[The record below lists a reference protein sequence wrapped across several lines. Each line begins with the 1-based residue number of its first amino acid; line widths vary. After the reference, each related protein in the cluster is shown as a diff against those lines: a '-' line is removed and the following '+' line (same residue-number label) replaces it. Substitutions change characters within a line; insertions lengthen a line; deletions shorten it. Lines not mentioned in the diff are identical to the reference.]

1 MQEQLE
7 HFLFSVCG
15 VKKSDQ
21 ILVAVSGGADSMCL
35 LNLLNKLGWP
45 IEVAHCNFGLRG
57 AESDED
63 ERFVLDFCHKHS
75 VKVHSIRFQTKRFAE
90 ANEVGIQEAARDL
103 RYAYFNEIVGHSKNK
118 LRWIATAHNQT
129 DVGETV
135 LINMI
140 RGTGIKGFAGIPVQR
155 GNIIRPLI
163 GFSSKE
169 IRKAMAKNNW
179 VFRSDQSNLSD
190 DYLRNKIRHH
200 LWPSFEELNPTI
212 SETLALNANRVKE
225 AVDLHEFLLQD
236 LENKLV
242 TQDKSGELTIPISLL
257 STYPQPAYVL
267 YCILDKYGY
276 NRAQCDDM
284 TSADSGALFFSNDYE
299 IVKDRDKFIVRMN
312 QARGQAVLNIL
323 EVGRYDTALATLIIE
338 IIPTNEVDFSNQQMA
353 HFDADVVQFPIA
365 VRSWEKGDKIQ
376 PLGMAGNKLVSDVF
390 IDAKLNQFEK
400 ERCLVF
406 ESDDQIIWLAG
417 LKQSGFGKVVEGTSM
432 VLRIGV
438 VWN

>member
-1 MQEQLE
+1 
-7 HFLFSVCG
+7 
-15 VKKSDQ
+15 
-21 ILVAVSGGADSMCL
+21 
-35 LNLLNKLGWP
+35 
-45 IEVAHCNFGLRG
+45 
-57 AESDED
+57 
-63 ERFVLDFCHKHS
+63 
-75 VKVHSIRFQTKRFAE
+75 
-90 ANEVGIQEAARDL
+90 
-103 RYAYFNEIVGHSKNK
+103 
-118 LRWIATAHNQT
+118 
-129 DVGETV
+129 
-135 LINMI
+135 
-140 RGTGIKGFAGIPVQR
+140 
-155 GNIIRPLI
+155 
-163 GFSSKE
+163 
-169 IRKAMAKNNW
+169 
-179 VFRSDQSNLSD
+179 
-190 DYLRNKIRHH
+190 
-200 LWPSFEELNPTI
+200 
-212 SETLALNANRVKE
+212 
-225 AVDLHEFLLQD
+225 
-236 LENKLV
+236 
-242 TQDKSGELTIPISLL
+242 
-257 STYPQPAYVL
+257 
-267 YCILDKYGY
+267 
-276 NRAQCDDM
+276 
-284 TSADSGALFFSNDYE
+284 SADSGALFFSNDYE